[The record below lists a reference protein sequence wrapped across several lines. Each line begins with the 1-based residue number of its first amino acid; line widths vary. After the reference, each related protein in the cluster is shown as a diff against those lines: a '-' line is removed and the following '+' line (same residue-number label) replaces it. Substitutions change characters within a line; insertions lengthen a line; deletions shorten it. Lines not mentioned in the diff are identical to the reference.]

1 MITTAPSRQN
11 MEREDGPE
19 WRLTAFASVI
29 LILDALVFGVAPLGP
44 WDDAS
49 FSRGAIGLMGLAL
62 AYVSWYRYTFKKNGL
77 IPWIDLWEDPVNSS
91 RKVLVASVI
100 ALFLAWIVG
109 NPMQHLLPDPTGLVI
124 SLVGLLLGIQG
135 IYAMMTF
142 GPLRED

>member
-1 MITTAPSRQN
+1 
-11 MEREDGPE
+11 MEREGGPE
-19 WRLTAFASVI
+19 WRLTAFASII
-29 LILDALVFGVAPLGP
+29 LILDALFFGVAPLGP
-44 WDDAS
+44 WDDTS

-77 IPWIDLWEDPVNSS
+77 IPWIDLWKDPVNSS
-91 RKVLVASVI
+91 RKVLAASVI